1 MIVVSKKA
9 TSTIKNDSQQT
20 DYSTVDSATHFGTT
34 VLYCMLTNSTP
45 IKKMKKKKSYPC
57 HAMPSHTQ
65 YNADQIR
72 SEQQNNRGTTE
83 QNTSDK

>member
-34 VLYCMLTNSTP
+34 VLYAD
-45 IKKMKKKKSYPC
+45 KQ
-57 HAMPSHTQ
+57 HA
-65 YNADQIR
+65 D
-72 SEQQNNRGTTE
+72 
-83 QNTSDK
+83 